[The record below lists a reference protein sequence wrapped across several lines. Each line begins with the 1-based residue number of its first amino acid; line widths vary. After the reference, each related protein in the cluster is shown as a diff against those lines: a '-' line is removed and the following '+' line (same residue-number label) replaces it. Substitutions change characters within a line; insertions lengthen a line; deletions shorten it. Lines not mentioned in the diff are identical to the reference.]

1 MLNRLLSPLTP
12 PTNLADDNDN
22 RAWLMRAILFPTI
35 LVTLLAGF
43 IDPSLGGLRLA
54 VVALI
59 AVEGLVLVLLLLR
72 KVMAASVIFILAAWL
87 TILFLAYRL
96 GGMQSAVLYFSIVI
110 LLLAGILIG
119 PRFALFFLF
128 INLLTVTAFLVLEN
142 RDLLPAVTNPT
153 TPLRRWAVYV
163 GTYILVS
170 VIVHLG
176 LVTNRKALQE
186 TREKEALLS
195 QSNQELE
202 DIRANLEEH
211 INERTAALE
220 RRAAQIRAAAEFG
233 RAAVSLHSQEKLL
246 SRAVD
251 LISEKFG
258 FYHAGIFLLDSKGE
272 YAVLR
277 AANSPGGQRMLA
289 RNHKLHIGETGI
301 VGYVTANR
309 APHITQEVGADATYF
324 DNPDLP
330 ETRSEMALPLQVGDI
345 ILGALD
351 VQSTEVN
358 AFTPE
363 DVLAMQVVADQL
375 AVAIQNAR
383 LLEEQQSALD
393 AARRAYREISQES
406 WKSFLERRNSIGYL
420 ANPGSMH
427 IASRDLT
434 PEMQSALMNEQPVLE
449 EETLSLPI
457 KIRSNTTGV
466 LRLKKGSNAAWKA
479 KEIEFIQEVAEQI
492 SQALEAARLF
502 NETQQR
508 AERERLTS
516 EIVNRMRTTNDPQS
530 IMQTALAELRQA
542 LGVRK
547 AQVVLENGSK
557 LAVSDGNG
565 HVNEQEQTKK

>member
-1 MLNRLLSPLTP
+1 MFKRLLSPFTP
-12 PTNLADDNDN
+12 PTNLADDNQN
-22 RAWLMRAILFPTI
+22 RAWLMQTILFPTI

-43 IDPSLGGLRLA
+43 IDPSLGGLRL
-54 VVALI
+54 VVLALLGI
-59 AVEGLVLVLLLLR
+59 EGLVLILLLLR
-72 KVMAASVIFILAAWL
+72 QVMAAAVIFILAAWV
-87 TILFLAYRL
+87 TIMFLASLL

-119 PRFALFFLF
+119 PRFALLFLF
-128 INLLTVTAFLVLEN
+128 INLFAVSGFLILEN
-142 RDLLPAVTNPT
+142 RELLPTVVNPT

-170 VIVHLG
+170 VMVHLS
-176 LVTNRKALQE
+176 LVTNRKALRE

-202 DIRANLEEH
+202 DIRINLEEH

-220 RRAAQIRAAAEFG
+220 RRAAQIQAAAEFG
-233 RAAVSLHSQEKLL
+233 RAATSLHSQEALL
-246 SRAVD
+246 SQAVE

-277 AANSPGGQRMLA
+277 AANSPGGQHMLA
-289 RNHKLHIGETGI
+289 RNHKLRVGETGI
-301 VGYVTANR
+301 VGHVTSTRN
-309 APHITQEVGADATYF
+309 PHITQDVGVDATYF

-330 ETRSEMALPLQVGDI
+330 ETRSEMALPLQVGDA

-351 VQSTEVN
+351 VQSTSAN
-358 AFTPE
+358 AFTQE
-363 DVLAMQVVADQL
+363 DMLAMQVVADQL

-383 LLEEQQSALD
+383 LLEEQQSALE

-406 WKSFLERRNSIGYL
+406 WESFLERRKTIGYVASAESTRT
-420 ANPGSMH
+420 ANQEM
-427 IASRDLT
+427 T
-434 PEMQSALMNEQPVLE
+434 PEMQSALEKEQLVLE
-449 EETLSLPI
+449 NDTLSLPI
-457 KIRSNTTGV
+457 KIRTNTTGV
-466 LRLKKGSNAAWKA
+466 LRLKKGADTFWKTR
-479 KEIEFIQEVAEQI
+479 EIEFIRDVAEQL
-492 SQALEAARLF
+492 SQTLEAARLY

-516 EIVNRMRTTNDPQS
+516 EIVNRIRTTNDPQS
-530 IMQTALAELRQA
+530 ILKTALSELRQA
-542 LGVRK
+542 LGVRQ
-547 AQVVLENGSK
+547 AAVVLDNGSK

-565 HVNEQEQTKK
+565 HKNEPDQVQT